1 MILQKFSDFLK
12 EHDKISATKAL
23 FLWLCSRKNS
33 NPLENTDKIINKELY
48 FAKNKRNDVLIIA
61 KSDSGRNLMKSLY
74 NFALSFEQ
82 YKLAKWLHDK
92 KSSDFNK
99 KF

>member
-12 EHDKISATKAL
+12 EHDNICATKAL
-23 FLWLCSRKNS
+23 FMWLCSRKQD
-33 NPLENTDKIINKELY
+33 NPIDNVDKIINKELY
-48 FAKNKRNDVLIIA
+48 FAQNKRKDVLIIA
-61 KSDSGRNLMKSLY
+61 KSDSGRSLTKALY

-92 KSSDFNK
+92 KSSDFKLDN
-99 KF
+99 